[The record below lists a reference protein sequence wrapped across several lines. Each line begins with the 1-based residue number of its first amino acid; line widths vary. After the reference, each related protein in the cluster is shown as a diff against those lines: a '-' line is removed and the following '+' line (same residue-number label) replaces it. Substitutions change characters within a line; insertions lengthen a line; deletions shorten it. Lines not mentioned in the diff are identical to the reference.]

1 MGNGVIS
8 PFETAARFLWKCFP
22 TFVAVE
28 TASCFLEIRQELEAR
43 PQNILF
49 YYKTA
54 KMWFLT
60 SLTGSESISRRSTM
74 HCFSPGGAKQQ

>member
-1 MGNGVIS
+1 MGNGEIS
-8 PFETAARFLWKCFP
+8 PFETAARFLRKCFP
-22 TFVAVE
+22 TSVAAE

-54 KMWFLT
+54 KM
-60 SLTGSESISRRSTM
+60 
-74 HCFSPGGAKQQ
+74 